1 MENVGKPLARLYMI
15 THQKEDSAVSVKL
28 KDFQL
33 RELKYNFVE
42 KIVHHFHKWLL
53 LIQLFF
59 FKESTLCALISILTG
74 SKNALCSF
82 WMLQECWLSDSK

>member
-1 MENVGKPLARLYMI
+1 MLVGALPQEIWQYSVWGWHMENVGKPLPRLYMI

-42 KIVHHFHKWLL
+42 KIVHRFHK
-53 LIQLFF
+53 
-59 FKESTLCALISILTG
+59 
-74 SKNALCSF
+74 
-82 WMLQECWLSDSK
+82 